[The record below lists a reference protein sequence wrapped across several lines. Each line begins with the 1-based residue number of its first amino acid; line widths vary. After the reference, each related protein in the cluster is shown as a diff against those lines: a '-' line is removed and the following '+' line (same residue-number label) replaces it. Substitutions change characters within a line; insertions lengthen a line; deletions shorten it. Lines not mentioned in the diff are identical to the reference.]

1 MSNPRFFGTAR
12 IGQDNRSVLIL
23 TPFIQPH
30 KHAHI
35 DDIDFENSLVVDL
48 DYVNNDVG
56 DQLTTMANNFHAGEF
71 KTLMDYFEGKSLR
84 NSDRVLSW
92 LHNGNHI
99 SKIPSEDIMMKGNH
113 YTVKEVNNI
122 IRKDMLEKQSARD
135 IDDGHRE
142 KAREYQEML
151 KEQDLPDFNNPSES
165 SDYTPPPVP
174 PEIEQSA
181 TVAKTELTVDEVKN
195 IHQRLVDEYNASQ
208 DKLTSAVSVVNELK
222 GTLSNDMIDNLMV
235 QLKQQSGDKEVKDYL
250 IDALA
255 SQYDNIDSSYIK
267 KNLDNAEKRKSKE

>member
-1 MSNPRFFGTAR
+1 MSNPRFFGTAK
-12 IGQDNRSVLIL
+12 IDKDMRSVLIL
-23 TPFIQPH
+23 MPFIQPH

-35 DDIDFENSLVVDL
+35 DEIDFENSLVVDL
-48 DYVNNDVG
+48 DYINNDVG

-99 SKIPSEDIMMKGNH
+99 TKVPSENIMMKGAQ

-151 KEQDLPDFNNPSES
+151 KEEQYPEFNNPSES
-165 SDYTPPPVP
+165 SDYTPPVP
-174 PEIEQSA
+174 PVEH
-181 TVAKTELTVDEVKN
+181 TETPEEGGLTVDAVRD

-222 GTLSNDMIDNLMV
+222 GTLSNDMIENLMV
-235 QLKQQSGDKEVKDYL
+235 QLKQQSGNKEVKDYL

-255 SQYDNIDSSYIK
+255 SQYSNIDFEYIK
-267 KNLDNAEKRKSKE
+267 KNLDNAEKRKSKD